1 MNPYNSLPD
10 SAFWKTAVASRSMFD
25 VKELW
30 EPKFE
35 IKQKFKIATYGS
47 CFAQH
52 LGKALKARNF
62 NWFIAE
68 KAPSGLSEEN
78 AKEFNY
84 GVFSSRTGNIYTT
97 SLLLQWIKWAEG
109 ETSPPEEVWEKNGR
123 YYDPFRPAIEPNG
136 FSSAEEV
143 LKSRARTIE
152 KFRESIEESVVFIFT
167 LGLTESWINS
177 EYGYEYPMCPGTVA
191 GDFDS
196 AKHKFIN
203 QNFNTVFVNLREAVQ
218 KLLKLNPKIR
228 FLFTVSPV
236 PLTATNSNRN
246 VIVATMASKS
256 ILRAVCDEITNN
268 DNRVLD
274 YFPSYEIINSPV
286 FKGAFFEPN
295 QRNVNPYGVEFVMSN
310 FFKCLEDKFG
320 PLPSPKVS
328 EKSTEEEVCE
338 EIHLEAFKK

>member
-1 MNPYNSLPD
+1 
-10 SAFWKTAVASRSMFD
+10 MFD
-25 VKELW
+25 VEDMW

-35 IKQKFKIATYGS
+35 IKQKFNIATYGS

-52 LGKALKARNF
+52 LGRALKARNF
-62 NWFIAE
+62 NWLITE
-68 KAPSGLSEEN
+68 NAPNGLSEES

-109 ETSPPEEVWEKNGR
+109 EVLPPNEVWEKNGR

-143 LKSRARTIE
+143 LKSREKTIE
-152 KFRESIEESVVFIFT
+152 KFKESIEHSVVFIFT
-167 LGLTESWINS
+167 LGLTESWVNS
-177 EYGYEYPMCPGTVA
+177 EHGQEYPMCPGTVA
-191 GDFDS
+191 GEFDS

-203 QNFNTVFVNLREAVQ
+203 QNFNTVFVNLREAIQRLVR
-218 KLLKLNPKIR
+218 LNPKIR

-236 PLTATNSNRN
+236 PLTATNSKRN

-256 ILRAVCDEITNN
+256 ILRAVCDELTNN
-268 DNRVLD
+268 ENRILD

-295 QRNVNPYGVEFVMSN
+295 QRSVNPYGVDFVMSN
-310 FFKCLEDKFG
+310 FFKCLEAKFG
-320 PLPSPKVS
+320 PLPSLNLNKQS
-328 EKSTEEEVCE
+328 SEEVCE
-338 EIHLEAFKK
+338 EVHLEAFKK